1 MTPPKKPPAKNY
13 RTSKNLPMM
22 SANHCCTCE
31 KSGPGSRLVKSKI
44 WSSAVER
51 EEHQNKRRRSL
62 FFNTDSLKCGTACNS
77 INENTSETVKK
88 YNNFEPSCRS
98 YGNTSELSSADCSKV
113 SSYTVLQRVLF
124 NNFLYSVGDIVSL
137 EDDSNTYY
145 AQIRI
150 LIEDLFC
157 QKYAALMWLLPT
169 EITNSSSHTFNP
181 YVYTYGPQDDWF
193 YNIEELQ
200 FIMHAPTNAYK
211 QFIAPTPKCTNITHI
226 RIKPKPKR
234 KIQ

>member
-1 MTPPKKPPAKNY
+1 MTPPKKQSAKNY
-13 RTSKNLPMM
+13 RTSENLQM

-31 KSGPGSRLVKSKI
+31 KSGPDSRLIKSKK
-44 WSSAVER
+44 WSNVNEH
-51 EEHQNKRRRSL
+51 EEHQNKRKRNL
-62 FFNTDSLKCGTACNS
+62 YFNTDSLKCGTTCNS
-77 INENTSETVKK
+77 INENKSEIVKK
-88 YNNFEPSCRS
+88 DSNVELSCRCH
-98 YGNTSELSSADCSKV
+98 GNTSELSSTDLKKV
-113 SSYTVLQRVLF
+113 NSYTVLQRVLF
-124 NNFLYSVGDIVSL
+124 NNFFFSVGDIVSL

-157 QKYAALMWLLPT
+157 QKYAALIWLLPT
-169 EITNSSSHTFNP
+169 EVTNSSSHTFNP
-181 YVYTYGPQDDWF
+181 CVYTYGPQDDWF

-200 FIMHAPTNAYK
+200 FIMHAPTDAYK

-226 RIKPKPKR
+226 RIKCKPKR